1 MRSPVSLI
9 VVGIQLVTPVVDEV
23 LGIQFR
29 WHGLKS
35 QRRLIEVEAVG
46 EIAGLLQEQ
55 MGLSR
60 WWSQMVAVGYENE
73 RGIRQDER
81 GEPPG
86 KRYEVTLS
94 KIVAAPRVEVWAA
107 WQDRATLAR
116 WLPNA
121 EFQVSRT
128 VPQKVLHLDWP
139 DETRVAVRL
148 YERRG
153 KTRVVVSHKKLAE
166 GDAERLQD
174 YWSEALDRLR
184 VMVAR

>member
-1 MRSPVSLI
+1 MAKPFQQIR
-9 VVGIQLVTPVVDEV
+9 VGTLTDSAVKEKTGKAWDEWCKI
-23 LGIQFR
+23 LDKAGAR
-29 WHGLKS
+29 MMDH
-35 QRRLIEVEAVG
+35 G
-46 EIAGLLQEQ
+46 EIAGLLQKQ

-116 WLPNA
+116 WLPDA

-166 GDAERLQD
+166 GDAESLQD
-174 YWSEALDRLR
+174 YWSGALERLR
-184 VMVAR
+184 VLVAR